1 MSTRV
6 DPTDSGPA
14 RCRGTTKRTG
24 TPCKRYPIPG
34 GTVCKMHGG
43 GAPQVRA
50 KAARNL
56 AEGELRQLLARKY
69 NRDVPITNP
78 LQELQA
84 QAGRVRAW
92 SEFLEDQITQLRH
105 NSQWDTEQVNGI
117 AQLFEGALKELR
129 TILVD
134 MARLKI
140 DERLAAIDEMTAT
153 MVLDAMKA
161 GFAAAGVT
169 GIAQSNAIAVT
180 GRHLRIVKGG
190 QADEP
195 RKATGY

>member
-6 DPTDSGPA
+6 DPTN
-14 RCRGTTKRTG
+14 RKCRGTSKKTG
-24 TPCKRYPIPG
+24 EPCGRYAIKG
-34 GTVCKMHGG
+34 GTVCKSHGG

-50 KAARNL
+50 AAARNL
-56 AEGELRQLLARKY
+56 AEGELRALLARRY
-69 NRDVPITNP
+69 GRDVPILNP
-78 LQELQA
+78 LVELQA

-92 SEFLEDQITQLRH
+92 SEFLEDQISQLRH

-117 AQLFEGALKELR
+117 AQLFENSIKELR
-129 TILVD
+129 GYLVD

-161 GFAAAGVT
+161 GFASAGVT
-169 GIAQSNAIAVT
+169 GVAQSNAIAVT
-180 GRHLRIVKGG
+180 GRQLRLVKGG
-190 QADEP
+190 KGDDEQ
-195 RKATGY
+195 KTGTGY